1 MAGYIGS
8 RASVVSSGAERK
20 KTFDITG
27 TTTVLT
33 GLSYTPTFVHL
44 FHNGV
49 RLVDGTDYTATNG
62 TSITLTTAAENG
74 DQVVVVSYATFQAA
88 DAYTKAEADAGFVSV
103 AGGTFT
109 GNVGFLDN
117 LNFTEIS
124 QIYGDGTQT
133 NPFKGLDG
141 ANALAAKVKLTD
153 GNYYVDFNGTTYL
166 MPFMFYNETAKKGI
180 YNKVLTK
187 AWMKVTSD
195 LVAILSASTAQGA
208 SANVNAAMSA
218 SGVITMDKILN
229 DGCSTAPYV
238 SYGFVLPAGCSYNYA
253 RADIYRP
260 HSIHQ
265 CIYVTD
271 DWDSSTLGYTEPSTS
286 STISALG
293 ATSAGQFTLG
303 GTYESSVL
311 LAADGGGPQVSTCSW
326 NSSIHA
332 YNGGANASTTVYTYH
347 WISLLFKTD
356 YVHERLGIGLRCADE
371 TGIAQTNTTHEWWIA
386 A

>member
-20 KTFDITG
+20 KTFTITG

-33 GLSYTPTFVHL
+33 GVSYTPTFVHV

-49 RLVDGTDYTATNG
+49 RLVDGTDYTATNS

-74 DQVVVVSYATFQAA
+74 DEIVVISYATFQVA
-88 DAYTKAEADAGFVSV
+88 DAYTKSEADAGFVSV
-103 AGGTFT
+103 AGGTFA
-109 GNVGFLDN
+109 GNVGFTGN
-117 LNFTEIS
+117 LTFTEIS
-124 QIYGDGTQT
+124 QLYGAGTQT

-166 MPFMFYNETAKKGI
+166 MPFMFYNETARQGF
-180 YNKVLTK
+180 YNKVVTK

-208 SANVNAAMSA
+208 SANVNAAMSS
-218 SGVITMDKILN
+218 SGVITMDKLIN
-229 DGCSTAPYV
+229 DGCSTSFV

-271 DWDSSTLGYTEPSTS
+271 AWDSSTMGYTANSTTS
-286 STISALG
+286 PISALG

-303 GTYESSVL
+303 GTYQSSVL

-332 YNGGANASTTVYTYH
+332 YNGGPNATTTGYTYD

-356 YVHERLGIGLRCADE
+356 YVHERLGFNLRCASE
-371 TGIAQTNTTHEWWIA
+371 TAIAQTNTTHEWWIA

>member
-20 KTFDITG
+20 KTFTITG

-33 GLSYTPTFVHL
+33 GVSYTPTFVHV

-49 RLVDGTDYTATNG
+49 RLVDGTDYTATNS

-74 DQVVVVSYATFQAA
+74 DEIVVISYATFQVA
-88 DAYTKAEADAGFVSV
+88 DAYTKSEADAGFVSV
-103 AGGTFT
+103 AGGTFA
-109 GNVGFLDN
+109 GNVGFTGN
-117 LNFTEIS
+117 LTFTEIS
-124 QIYGDGTQT
+124 QLYGAGTQT

-166 MPFMFYNETAKKGI
+166 MPFMFYNETARQGF
-180 YNKVLTK
+180 YNKVVTK

-208 SANVNAAMSA
+208 SANVNAAMSS
-218 SGVITMDKILN
+218 SGVITMDKLIN
-229 DGCSTAPYV
+229 DGCSTSFV

-260 HSIHQ
+260 HSLHQ

-271 DWDSSTLGYTEPSTS
+271 AWDSSTMGYTAASTTS
-286 STISALG
+286 PISALG

-303 GTYESSVL
+303 GTYQSSVL

-332 YNGGANASTTVYTYH
+332 YNGGPNATTTGYTYD

-356 YVHERLGIGLRCADE
+356 YVHERLGFNLRCASE
-371 TGIAQTNTTHEWWIA
+371 TAIAQTNTTHEWWIA